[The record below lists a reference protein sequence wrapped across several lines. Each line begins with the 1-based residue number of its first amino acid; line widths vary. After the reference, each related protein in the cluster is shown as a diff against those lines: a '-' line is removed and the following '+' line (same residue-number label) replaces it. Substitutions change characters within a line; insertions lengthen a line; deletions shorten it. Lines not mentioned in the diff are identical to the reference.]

1 MKAKDY
7 IIIGGAVA
15 LFLLWKNKNKKVGT
29 STTTTEGTTTTVSP
43 RPLKMPHFQMGYNPD
58 FKFDFGTKNPTA
70 GTSQVTVLETPP
82 PSNEPEQVF
91 GVGQPS
97 GMDLPVLT
105 AGTGIPTE
113 VAIQQGGVITTPK
126 PAIVQ
131 PINMTIEE
139 SLTAGNINPIEKPTV
154 NPFPIKELLNVEP
167 ILTSPAI
174 NTYPLKDLDYIAIKP
189 FVYNEQPI
197 LQNQPFN
204 SNQYDGAPIYIPQ
217 DRFISTLI

>member
-7 IIIGGAVA
+7 IIIGGSAVA
-15 LFLLWKNKNKKVGT
+15 LLLLWKNRKDKTITPTIRATPNSSSIT
-29 STTTTEGTTTTVSP
+29 QTTG
-43 RPLKMPHFQMGYNPD
+43 GA
-58 FKFDFGTKNPTA
+58 TA
-70 GTSQVTVLETPP
+70 GTSQVASFLTPTT
-82 PSNEPEQVF
+82 NEPEQVF
-91 GVGQPS
+91 GLGLPT
-97 GMDLPVLT
+97 GMDLPILT

-113 VAIQQGGVITTPK
+113 VAIQQGGVITMPK

-131 PINMTIEE
+131 PVNMTIEE
-139 SLTAGNINPIEKPTV
+139 SLTSGNINPIEKPTV

-174 NTYPLKDLDYIAIKP
+174 VTYPLKDLDYIAIKP